1 MINALLIVSMLGMG
15 TVETTMPSMEEC
27 LDARLEI
34 LKQDIEAKVICIPM
48 TAQQSKSQEMKEMFS
63 VFMDMVITLKES
75 EIYYEDE
82 WSGEEYYDGES
93 PSQMTDTSPYLL
105 MVVVVLDLLINGVQ
119 QMNGNLLK
127 ILK

>member
-82 WSGEEYYDGES
+82 WNGEVYYNGES
-93 PSQMTDTSPYLL
+93 PRSPS
-105 MVVVVLDLLINGVQ
+105 GQ
-119 QMNGNLLK
+119 CSECP
-127 ILK
+127 

>member
-1 MINALLIVSMLGMG
+1 MINALLIVTMLGMG

-75 EIYYEDE
+75 EIYYEDQ
-82 WSGEEYYDGES
+82 WNGEEYYDRES
-93 PSQMTDTSPYLL
+93 PRSPS
-105 MVVVVLDLLINGVQ
+105 GQ
-119 QMNGNLLK
+119 CSECP
-127 ILK
+127 

>member
-15 TVETTMPSMEEC
+15 TVETTMPSMKEC

-93 PSQMTDTSPYLL
+93 PRSSSGQCSECP
-105 MVVVVLDLLINGVQ
+105 
-119 QMNGNLLK
+119 
-127 ILK
+127 